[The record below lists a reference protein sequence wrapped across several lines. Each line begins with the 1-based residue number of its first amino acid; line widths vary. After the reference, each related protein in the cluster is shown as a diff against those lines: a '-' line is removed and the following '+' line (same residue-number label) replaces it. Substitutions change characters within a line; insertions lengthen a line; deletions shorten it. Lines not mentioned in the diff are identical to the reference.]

1 MSKLNSDLSVNTI
14 HGSIP
19 DQIGQLDQLITLKVL
34 TCRKD
39 LSYNQLTGTIPTSLG
54 NLRNLQVL
62 TKKIGET
69 HSERWRDSDVSDEP
83 NWFNLAVGDEL
94 KRERWLSVTMPLTR
108 ESADDADEIEGR
120 EKIREG
126 VFSKNKEINE
136 DIFVMG
142 GNGVMIPTLL
152 HWNANPG
159 PWGQLPITHVIEFE
173 EDPNR
178 NLGQNLLTGKIP
190 PSLGRLS
197 SLQTLRLPSNNLR
210 GDLPKDYE
218 NLKNLTIFSG
228 NFICQCSGI
237 GGNYLSGPIPTFI
250 AKWVNLYALYVSDLQ
265 TMGFSFPKSA
275 NLSSISSLIL
285 RNCSITGSIP
295 PYIADWSQL
304 GYLDLSF
311 NNLTGGIPNTF
322 KKLFL
327 YELYLTGN
335 MLNGTLP
342 DWIYSNVRKKGLE
355 SPFLL
360 LLSLRS
366 QKWIRDAGGFTGV
379 NPPMPKSAVFPSL
392 SIFWSPSSLVSPS
405 FIAVV
410 PRFRSLFMLPLSRVM
425 AAPHGTPITA
435 LWVNVGY
442 CVSLNGSEHSTTVAI
457 SDLAYNEFIFPE
469 PVTHKNLPNNNSRIN
484 LTFPAEIVRKYC
496 PDGQKKSQYNYNLHI
511 NTGGDEHNIEG
522 IRYEADNSTSNFY
535 VNKPA
540 YNWAYSCNGYFFADS
555 TADSREFIQ
564 KVTCGAAVTD
574 APLYDEARLCPNSL
588 KYYGFCLRDGNY
600 TRELRLKDFNI
611 KEMARHSNNVTI
623 QSFEAS
629 VREHL
634 LEIELFW
641 AGKGSL
647 YDPPYF
653 HGPLISAISV
663 TPNFEVNRPGG
674 LSKKVI
680 VGIVLGAVLALILF
694 MALVWRLGWIGDREL
709 RVTTVNLR
717 GKSYTLKQVKVATR
731 NFSPRNVIGTG
742 RFGTVYKAELPNQT
756 VAVKMLSSQS
766 KHVIDQIGT
775 EVYALTTLKHE
786 NIVEFLDGYSKKD
799 LNLLIYEYMEK
810 GSLERALFDANSSTR
825 LDWPTRVRICHGIAK
840 GLKYLHED
848 NPSRKIVHRNIK
860 PSNILLDGNLNAKVS
875 DLGLAKLYD
884 EENPYKFIQEKG
896 TVVYMAP
903 EYAMRK
909 AITEKVDV
917 FSFGI
922 VLLEIISGQTNAKYE
937 ANQETEFL
945 LDTAIV
951 LHSKGRLS
959 ELVDKQMPNE
969 HVVMK
974 QAKIILEL
982 AMRCVDQSPTLRPTM
997 SEVVSELE
1005 RISN

>member
-1 MSKLNSDLSVNTI
+1 MDERSAGHRVVLISKTVFLLILFLLCQLGSEFKFQSTAENDTKVGDLPAHEVAGLPDMLSSLQWRLQLPKLSSYCREKPDLSLNIIITYPVDKGTPHISEITMDSLALTGIISEHVAALTHLQKLDLSVNTI

-19 DQIGQLDQLITLKVL
+19 DQIGQLDQLITL
-34 TCRKD
+34 D

-54 NLRNLQVL
+54 NLRNLEVL
-62 TKKIGET
+62 
-69 HSERWRDSDVSDEP
+69 
-83 NWFNLAVGDEL
+83 
-94 KRERWLSVTMPLTR
+94 
-108 ESADDADEIEGR
+108 
-120 EKIREG
+120 
-126 VFSKNKEINE
+126 
-136 DIFVMG
+136 
-142 GNGVMIPTLL
+142 
-152 HWNANPG
+152 
-159 PWGQLPITHVIEFE
+159 
-173 EDPNR
+173 

-197 SLQTLRLPSNNLR
+197 SLKTLSLLENGLNGTLPPELGKLSNLQKLRLQSNNLR

-218 NLKNLTIFSG
+218 NLKNLTIF
-228 NFICQCSGI
+228 GI
-237 GGNYLSGPIPTFI
+237 AGNYLSGRIPTFI
-250 AKWVNLYALYVSDLQ
+250 AKWVNLYALNLMGNNFEGELPPEIFNMSSLQSFYVSDLQ

-342 DWIYSNVRKKGLE
+342 DWIYSNVTKKG
-355 SPFLL
+355 
-360 LLSLRS
+360 
-366 QKWIRDAGGFTGV
+366 
-379 NPPMPKSAVFPSL
+379 
-392 SIFWSPSSLVSPS
+392 
-405 FIAVV
+405 
-410 PRFRSLFMLPLSRVM
+410 
-425 AAPHGTPITA
+425 
-435 LWVNVGY
+435 
-442 CVSLNGSEHSTTVAI
+442 
-457 SDLAYNEFIFPE
+457 DLAYNEFIFPE
-469 PVTHKNLPNNNSRIN
+469 PEAHKNLPNNNSRIN
-484 LTFPAEIVRKYC
+484 LEPKNRTFPAEIVRKYC

-540 YNWAYSCNGYFFADS
+540 YNWAYSCNGYFFSDS

-600 TRELRLKDFNI
+600 TVSLYFSEIVFTNNDDYSSSGKRVFDIYIQRELRLKDFNI

-717 GKSYTLKQVKVATR
+717 GKSYTVKQVKVATR

-742 RFGTVYKAELPNQT
+742 RFGTVYKALTKLRILNQINTLYAELPDQT

-825 LDWPTRVRICHGIAK
+825 LDWPARVSICHGIAK

-909 AITEKVDV
+909 AIIEKVDV

-997 SEVVSELE
+997 SEVLSELE

>member
-1 MSKLNSDLSVNTI
+1 MDERSAGHRVVLISKTVFLLILFLLCQLGSEFKFQSAAENDTKVGDLPGHEVAGLTEMMSSLQWRAQLPKLSSYCRETPKLSSNITITCLVDKGTPHISGIIMESVGLTGKIPERVAAMTYLQILDLSDNTI

-19 DQIGQLDQLITLKVL
+19 YQIGYLFQLITL
-34 TCRKD
+34 D
-39 LSYNQLTGTIPTSLG
+39 
-54 NLRNLQVL
+54 
-62 TKKIGET
+62 
-69 HSERWRDSDVSDEP
+69 
-83 NWFNLAVGDEL
+83 
-94 KRERWLSVTMPLTR
+94 
-108 ESADDADEIEGR
+108 
-120 EKIREG
+120 
-126 VFSKNKEINE
+126 
-136 DIFVMG
+136 
-142 GNGVMIPTLL
+142 
-152 HWNANPG
+152 
-159 PWGQLPITHVIEFE
+159 
-173 EDPNR
+173 
-178 NLGQNLLTGKIP
+178 LGQNLLTGKIP

-197 SLQTLRLPSNNLR
+197 SLQTLSVPENGLRGTLPPELGKLSNLEELWLTSNNLR

-218 NLKNLTIFSG
+218 NLKNLTILE
-228 NFICQCSGI
+228 IA
-237 GGNYLSGPIPTFI
+237 GNYLSGPIPRFI
-250 AKWVNLYALYVSDLQ
+250 AKWDNLYFLYVSDLQ

-275 NLSSISSLIL
+275 NLSSISSLTL

-295 PYIADWSQL
+295 PYIANWNQL

-311 NNLTGGIPNTF
+311 NNLTGGIPNTL

-327 YELYLTGN
+327 SELYLTGN

-342 DWIYSNVRKKGLE
+342 DWIYSNVKKKG
-355 SPFLL
+355 
-360 LLSLRS
+360 
-366 QKWIRDAGGFTGV
+366 
-379 NPPMPKSAVFPSL
+379 
-392 SIFWSPSSLVSPS
+392 
-405 FIAVV
+405 
-410 PRFRSLFMLPLSRVM
+410 
-425 AAPHGTPITA
+425 
-435 LWVNVGY
+435 
-442 CVSLNGSEHSTTVAI
+442 
-457 SDLAYNEFIFPE
+457 DLAYNEFIFPE
-469 PVTHKNLPNNNSRIN
+469 PETHK
-484 LTFPAEIVRKYC
+484 TFPEEIVRKYC
-496 PDGQKKSQYNYNLHI
+496 PDGQKKSQYNDNLHI
-511 NTGGDEHNIEG
+511 NAGGDKHHREG
-522 IRYEADNSTSNFY
+522 FWYEADKSTSNFY
-535 VNKPA
+535 VNEPE
-540 YNWAYSCNGYFFADS
+540 YNWGYSCNGHFYADS
-555 TADSREFIQ
+555 MVDSRAFIQ
-564 KVTCGAAVTD
+564 KVTCGAAVID
-574 APLYDEARLCPNSL
+574 ASLYDEARLCPNSL
-588 KYYGFCLRDGNY
+588 KYYGFCLRNGNY
-600 TRELRLKDFNI
+600 TVSLLFSEIVFAKNDDYSSSAKRVFDIYIQSELMRKDFNI
-611 KEMARHSNNVTI
+611 KEVARHSNNVTI
-623 QSFEAS
+623 QNFTAS
-629 VREHL
+629 VHDHL

-647 YDPPYF
+647 LNPPYF

-663 TPNFEVNRPGG
+663 TPNFGVSRSR
-674 LSKKVI
+674 LSKIGI
-680 VGIVLGAVLALILF
+680 VAIVLGAVLALILF
-694 MALVWRLGWIGDREL
+694 LALMWRLGWIGDREL

-731 NFSPRNVIGTG
+731 NFSPRNVIGSG
-742 RFGTVYKAELPNQT
+742 RFGTVYKAELPDQT

-766 KHVIDQIGT
+766 KQVIDQIGT

-825 LDWPTRVRICHGIAK
+825 LDWPARVRICHGIAK

-974 QAKIILEL
+974 QAKIILDL

-997 SEVVSELE
+997 SEVLSELE

>member
-62 TKKIGET
+62 
-69 HSERWRDSDVSDEP
+69 
-83 NWFNLAVGDEL
+83 
-94 KRERWLSVTMPLTR
+94 
-108 ESADDADEIEGR
+108 
-120 EKIREG
+120 G

-197 SLQTLRLPSNNLR
+197 SLQTLSLLENGLNGTLPPELGKLSNLQKLRLPSNNLR

-218 NLKNLTIFSG
+218 NLKNLTIF
-228 NFICQCSGI
+228 GI

-275 NLSSISSLIL
+275 NLSSISSL
-285 RNCSITGSIP
+285 ITGSIP

-469 PVTHKNLPNNNSRIN
+469 PVTHK
-484 LTFPAEIVRKYC
+484 TFPAEIVRKYC

>member
-1 MSKLNSDLSVNTI
+1 MDERYAGHRVVLISKTVFLLILFLLCQLGSEFKFQSAAENNTKVGDLPGPEVHGFTDMMSSLQWKARPPKLSSYCREMLKLSSNITI
-14 HGSIP
+14 TCRVDKGTPHISGIIMESVALTGKIP
-19 DQIGQLDQLITLKVL
+19 EHVAALTYLQTLLSLCKSSLAAIGQA
-34 TCRKD
+34 
-39 LSYNQLTGTIPTSLG
+39 LG
-54 NLRNLQVL
+54 
-62 TKKIGET
+62 
-69 HSERWRDSDVSDEP
+69 
-83 NWFNLAVGDEL
+83 
-94 KRERWLSVTMPLTR
+94 
-108 ESADDADEIEGR
+108 
-120 EKIREG
+120 
-126 VFSKNKEINE
+126 
-136 DIFVMG
+136 
-142 GNGVMIPTLL
+142 
-152 HWNANPG
+152 
-159 PWGQLPITHVIEFE
+159 GQLPIRDGIEFE

-178 NLGQNLLTGKIP
+178 DLSQNLLTGKIP

-197 SLQTLRLPSNNLR
+197 SLQTLELWSNQLSGEIPRELGDLSQLGVLSVPENGLRGTLPPELGKLSNLEELWLTSNNLR

-218 NLKNLTIFSG
+218 NLKNLTIF
-228 NFICQCSGI
+228 
-237 GGNYLSGPIPTFI
+237 
-250 AKWVNLYALYVSDLQ
+250 
-265 TMGFSFPKSA
+265 
-275 NLSSISSLIL
+275 
-285 RNCSITGSIP
+285 
-295 PYIADWSQL
+295 
-304 GYLDLSF
+304 DLSF
-311 NNLTGGIPNTF
+311 NDLTGGIPNTF

-342 DWIYSNVRKKGLE
+342 DWIYSNVRDKG
-355 SPFLL
+355 F
-360 LLSLRS
+360 
-366 QKWIRDAGGFTGV
+366 
-379 NPPMPKSAVFPSL
+379 L
-392 SIFWSPSSLVSPS
+392 SIS
-405 FIAVV
+405 FSDFDFNFQWTCDICTHTINNNAAV
-410 PRFRSLFMLPLSRVM
+410 
-425 AAPHGTPITA
+425 T
-435 LWVNVGY
+435 
-442 CVSLNGSEHSTTVAI
+442 SEPKNRT
-457 SDLAYNEFIFPE
+457 FPE
-469 PVTHKNLPNNNSRIN
+469 
-484 LTFPAEIVRKYC
+484 EILREYC
-496 PDGQKKSQYNYNLHI
+496 PAGQKKSQYNYNLHI
-511 NTGGDEHNIEG
+511 NTGGEEHNIEG

-540 YNWAYSCNGYFFADS
+540 YNWAYSCNGYFLADS
-555 TADSREFIQ
+555 TADSRAFVQ

-588 KYYGFCLRDGNY
+588 KYYGFCLRNGNY
-600 TRELRLKDFNI
+600 TVSLYFSEIVFERNDDYSSSGKRVFDIYIQSELMRKDFNI
-611 KEMARHSNNVTI
+611 KEVARHSNNVTI
-623 QSFEAS
+623 QNFTAS
-629 VREHL
+629 VHDHL

-641 AGKGSL
+641 AGKGSIL
-647 YDPPYF
+647 NPPYF
-653 HGPLISAISV
+653 HGPLISAISL
-663 TPNFEVNRPGG
+663 TPNFEVNRPGPGG

-694 MALVWRLGWIGDREL
+694 MALMWRLGWIGDREL

-742 RFGTVYKAELPNQT
+742 RFGTVYKALTKLRILNQINTLYAELPDQT

-840 GLKYLHED
+840 DLKYLHED

-945 LDTAIV
+945 LDTNPSLQKFQDSQI
-951 LHSKGRLS
+951 
-959 ELVDKQMPNE
+959 EN
-969 HVVMK
+969 
-974 QAKIILEL
+974 
-982 AMRCVDQSPTLRPTM
+982 
-997 SEVVSELE
+997 
-1005 RISN
+1005 ISSICIK

>member
-1 MSKLNSDLSVNTI
+1 MDERYAGHRVVLISKTVFLLILFLLCQLGSEFKFQSAAENNTKVGDLPGPEVHGFTDMMSSLQWKARPPKLSSYCREMLKLSSNITITCRVDKGTPHISGIIMESVALTGKIPEHVAALTYLQTLDLSDNTI

-19 DQIGQLDQLITLKVL
+19 YQIGYLFQLITL
-34 TCRKD
+34 D
-39 LSYNQLTGTIPTSLG
+39 LSKNQLTGTIPTSLG
-54 NLRNLQVL
+54 NLRNLEML
-62 TKKIGET
+62 
-69 HSERWRDSDVSDEP
+69 D
-83 NWFNLAVGDEL
+83 
-94 KRERWLSVTMPLTR
+94 LS
-108 ESADDADEIEGR
+108 
-120 EKIREG
+120 
-126 VFSKNKEINE
+126 
-136 DIFVMG
+136 
-142 GNGVMIPTLL
+142 
-152 HWNANPG
+152 
-159 PWGQLPITHVIEFE
+159 
-173 EDPNR
+173 
-178 NLGQNLLTGKIP
+178 QNLLTGKIP

-197 SLQTLRLPSNNLR
+197 SLQTLSVPENGLRGTLPPELGKLSNLEELWLTSNNLR

-218 NLKNLTIFSG
+218 NLKNLTI
-228 NFICQCSGI
+228 
-237 GGNYLSGPIPTFI
+237 LT
-250 AKWVNLYALYVSDLQ
+250 
-265 TMGFSFPKSA
+265 
-275 NLSSISSLIL
+275 L

-295 PYIADWSQL
+295 PYIANWNQL

-311 NNLTGGIPNTF
+311 NNLTGGIPNTL

-327 YELYLTGN
+327 SELYLTGN

-342 DWIYSNVRKKGLE
+342 DWIYSNVKKKG
-355 SPFLL
+355 
-360 LLSLRS
+360 
-366 QKWIRDAGGFTGV
+366 
-379 NPPMPKSAVFPSL
+379 
-392 SIFWSPSSLVSPS
+392 
-405 FIAVV
+405 
-410 PRFRSLFMLPLSRVM
+410 
-425 AAPHGTPITA
+425 
-435 LWVNVGY
+435 
-442 CVSLNGSEHSTTVAI
+442 
-457 SDLAYNEFIFPE
+457 DLAYNEFIFPE
-469 PVTHKNLPNNNSRIN
+469 PETHKNLPNNSSRIN
-484 LTFPAEIVRKYC
+484 LTFPEEIVRKYC

-511 NTGGDEHNIEG
+511 NAGGDEHNIEG
-522 IRYEADNSTSNFY
+522 IRYEADKSTSNFY
-535 VNKPA
+535 FNKPA
-540 YNWAYSCNGYFFADS
+540 YNWAYSCNGYFYSDS
-555 TADSREFIQ
+555 MADSREFIQ
-564 KVTCGAAVTD
+564 KVTCGAAVID

-588 KYYGFCLRDGNY
+588 KYYGFCLQNGNY
-600 TRELRLKDFNI
+600 NVSLYFSEIVFAKNDDYSSSAKRVFDIYIQGELRRKDFNI
-611 KEMARHSNNVTI
+611 KEMASHSNNVTI
-623 QSFEAS
+623 QNFTAS
-629 VREHL
+629 VQKHL

-641 AGKGSL
+641 AGKGSIL
-647 YDPPYF
+647 NPPYF

-663 TPNFEVNRPGG
+663 APNFQVNRPGG
-674 LSKKVI
+674 LSKIGI

-694 MALVWRLGWIGDREL
+694 LALMWRLGWIGDRKL

-742 RFGTVYKAELPNQT
+742 RFGTVYKAELPDQT
-756 VAVKMLSSQS
+756 VAVKLLSSQS
-766 KHVIDQIGT
+766 KQVIDQIGT

-786 NIVEFLDGYSKKD
+786 NIVQFLDGYSKKD

>member
-1 MSKLNSDLSVNTI
+1 MDERYAGHRVVLISKTVFLVILFLLCQLGSEFKFQSAAENDTKVGDLPGHEVAGLTEMMSSLQWRAQLPKLSSYCRETPKLSSNITITCLVDKGTPHISGIIMESVGLTGKIPERVAALTYLQILDLSDNTI

-19 DQIGQLDQLITLKVL
+19 YQIGYLVQLITL
-34 TCRKD
+34 D
-39 LSYNQLTGTIPTSLG
+39 LS
-54 NLRNLQVL
+54 
-62 TKKIGET
+62 
-69 HSERWRDSDVSDEP
+69 
-83 NWFNLAVGDEL
+83 
-94 KRERWLSVTMPLTR
+94 
-108 ESADDADEIEGR
+108 
-120 EKIREG
+120 
-126 VFSKNKEINE
+126 
-136 DIFVMG
+136 
-142 GNGVMIPTLL
+142 
-152 HWNANPG
+152 
-159 PWGQLPITHVIEFE
+159 
-173 EDPNR
+173 
-178 NLGQNLLTGKIP
+178 QNLLTGKIP

-197 SLQTLRLPSNNLR
+197 SLQTLELWSNQLSGEIPRELGDLSQLGVLSVPENGLRGTLPPELGKLSNLEELWLTSNNLR

-218 NLKNLTIFSG
+218 NLKNLTILE
-228 NFICQCSGI
+228 IA
-237 GGNYLSGPIPTFI
+237 GNYLSGPIPRFI
-250 AKWVNLYALYVSDLQ
+250 AKWDNLYSLHVSDLQ

-275 NLSSISSLIL
+275 NLSSISSLTL

-295 PYIADWSQL
+295 PYIANWNQL

-311 NNLTGGIPNTF
+311 NNLAGGIPNTL

-327 YELYLTGN
+327 SELYLTGN

-342 DWIYSNVRKKGLE
+342 DWIYSNVRDKG
-355 SPFLL
+355 
-360 LLSLRS
+360 
-366 QKWIRDAGGFTGV
+366 
-379 NPPMPKSAVFPSL
+379 
-392 SIFWSPSSLVSPS
+392 
-405 FIAVV
+405 
-410 PRFRSLFMLPLSRVM
+410 
-425 AAPHGTPITA
+425 
-435 LWVNVGY
+435 
-442 CVSLNGSEHSTTVAI
+442 
-457 SDLAYNEFIFPE
+457 DLAYNEFIFPE
-469 PVTHKNLPNNNSRIN
+469 PETHK
-484 LTFPAEIVRKYC
+484 TFPEEIVRKYC
-496 PDGQKKSQYNYNLHI
+496 PDGQKKSQYNDNLHI
-511 NTGGDEHNIEG
+511 NAGGDKHHREG
-522 IRYEADNSTSNFY
+522 FWYEADKSTSNFY
-535 VNKPA
+535 VNEPA
-540 YNWAYSCNGYFFADS
+540 HNWAYSCNGHFYGGS
-555 TADSREFIQ
+555 MADSRAFIQ
-564 KVTCGAAVTD
+564 KVTCGASVID
-574 APLYDEARLCPNSL
+574 ASLYDEARLCPNSL
-588 KYYGFCLRDGNY
+588 KYYGFCLRNGNY
-600 TRELRLKDFNI
+600 TVSLLFSEIVFAKNDDYSSSAKRVFDIYIQSELMRKDFNI
-611 KEMARHSNNVTI
+611 KEVARHSNNVTI
-623 QSFEAS
+623 QNFTAS
-629 VREHL
+629 VHDHL

-647 YDPPYF
+647 LNPPSF
-653 HGPLISAISV
+653 QGPLISAISV
-663 TPNFEVNRPGG
+663 TPNFGVSRSR
-674 LSKKVI
+674 LSKIGI
-680 VGIVLGAVLALILF
+680 VAIVLGAVLALILF
-694 MALVWRLGWIGDREL
+694 LALMWRLGWIGDREL

-742 RFGTVYKAELPNQT
+742 RFGTVYKALTKFRILNQINTPYAELPDQT

-766 KHVIDQIGT
+766 KQVIDQIGT

-825 LDWPTRVRICHGIAK
+825 LDWPARVRICHGIAK

-969 HVVMK
+969 HAVMK

-997 SEVVSELE
+997 SEAVSALE

>member
-1 MSKLNSDLSVNTI
+1 MDERYAGHRVVLISKTVFLLILFLLCQLGSEFKFQSAAENNTKVGDLPGPEVHGFTDMMSSLQWKARPPKLSSYCREMLKLSSNITITCRVDKGTPHISGIIMESVALTGKIPEHVAALTYLQTLDLSDNTI

-19 DQIGQLDQLITLKVL
+19 YQIGYLFQLITL
-34 TCRKD
+34 D
-39 LSYNQLTGTIPTSLG
+39 LSKNQLTGTIPTSLG
-54 NLRNLQVL
+54 NLRNLEML
-62 TKKIGET
+62 
-69 HSERWRDSDVSDEP
+69 D
-83 NWFNLAVGDEL
+83 
-94 KRERWLSVTMPLTR
+94 LS
-108 ESADDADEIEGR
+108 
-120 EKIREG
+120 
-126 VFSKNKEINE
+126 
-136 DIFVMG
+136 
-142 GNGVMIPTLL
+142 
-152 HWNANPG
+152 
-159 PWGQLPITHVIEFE
+159 
-173 EDPNR
+173 
-178 NLGQNLLTGKIP
+178 QNLLTGKIP

-197 SLQTLRLPSNNLR
+197 SLQTLSVPENGLRGTLPPELGKLSNLEELWLTSNNLR

-218 NLKNLTIFSG
+218 NLKNLTIL
-228 NFICQCSGI
+228 FI
-237 GGNYLSGPIPTFI
+237 
-250 AKWVNLYALYVSDLQ
+250 SDLQ

-275 NLSSISSLIL
+275 NLSSISSL
-285 RNCSITGSIP
+285 
-295 PYIADWSQL
+295 
-304 GYLDLSF
+304 DLSF
-311 NNLTGGIPNTF
+311 NDLTGGIPNTF

-342 DWIYSNVRKKGLE
+342 DWIYSNVRDKG
-355 SPFLL
+355 
-360 LLSLRS
+360 
-366 QKWIRDAGGFTGV
+366 
-379 NPPMPKSAVFPSL
+379 
-392 SIFWSPSSLVSPS
+392 
-405 FIAVV
+405 
-410 PRFRSLFMLPLSRVM
+410 
-425 AAPHGTPITA
+425 
-435 LWVNVGY
+435 
-442 CVSLNGSEHSTTVAI
+442 
-457 SDLAYNEFIFPE
+457 
-469 PVTHKNLPNNNSRIN
+469 NLPNNNSRIN
-484 LTFPAEIVRKYC
+484 LFLSISFSDFDFNFQWTCDICTHTINNNAAVTSEPKNRTFPEEILREYC
-496 PDGQKKSQYNYNLHI
+496 PAGQKKSQYNYNLHI
-511 NTGGDEHNIEG
+511 NTGGEEHNIEG

-540 YNWAYSCNGYFFADS
+540 YNWAYSCNGYFLADS
-555 TADSREFIQ
+555 TADSRAFVQ

-588 KYYGFCLRDGNY
+588 KYYGFCLRNGNY
-600 TRELRLKDFNI
+600 TVSLYFSEIVFERNDDYSSSGKRVFDIYIQSELMRKDFNI
-611 KEMARHSNNVTI
+611 KEVARHSNNVTI
-623 QSFEAS
+623 QNFTAS
-629 VREHL
+629 VHDHL

-641 AGKGSL
+641 AGKGSIL
-647 YDPPYF
+647 NPPYF
-653 HGPLISAISV
+653 HGPLISAISL
-663 TPNFEVNRPGG
+663 TPNFEVNRPGPGG

-694 MALVWRLGWIGDREL
+694 MALMWRLGWIGDREL

-742 RFGTVYKAELPNQT
+742 RFGTVYKALTKLRILNQINTLYAELPDQT

-840 GLKYLHED
+840 DLKYLHED

-945 LDTAIV
+945 LDTAI
-951 LHSKGRLS
+951 G
-959 ELVDKQMPNE
+959 
-969 HVVMK
+969 
-974 QAKIILEL
+974 
-982 AMRCVDQSPTLRPTM
+982 M
-997 SEVVSELE
+997 SW
-1005 RISN
+1005 

>member
-1 MSKLNSDLSVNTI
+1 MSSLQWRAQLPKLSSYCRETPKLSSNITITCLVDKGTPHISGIIMESVGLTGKIPERVAAMTYLQILDLSDNTI

-19 DQIGQLDQLITLKVL
+19 YQIGYLFQLITL
-34 TCRKD
+34 D
-39 LSYNQLTGTIPTSLG
+39 
-54 NLRNLQVL
+54 
-62 TKKIGET
+62 
-69 HSERWRDSDVSDEP
+69 
-83 NWFNLAVGDEL
+83 
-94 KRERWLSVTMPLTR
+94 
-108 ESADDADEIEGR
+108 
-120 EKIREG
+120 
-126 VFSKNKEINE
+126 
-136 DIFVMG
+136 
-142 GNGVMIPTLL
+142 
-152 HWNANPG
+152 
-159 PWGQLPITHVIEFE
+159 
-173 EDPNR
+173 
-178 NLGQNLLTGKIP
+178 LGQNLLTGKIP

-197 SLQTLRLPSNNLR
+197 SLQTLELWSNQLSGEIPRELGELSQLGVLSVPENGLRGTLPPELGKLSNLEELWLTSNNLR

-218 NLKNLTIFSG
+218 NLKNLTILE
-228 NFICQCSGI
+228 IA
-237 GGNYLSGPIPTFI
+237 GNYLSGPIPRFI
-250 AKWVNLYALYVSDLQ
+250 AKWDNLYFLYVSDLQ

-275 NLSSISSLIL
+275 NLSSISSLTL

-295 PYIADWSQL
+295 PYIANWNQL

-311 NNLTGGIPNTF
+311 NNLTGGIPNTL

-327 YELYLTGN
+327 SELYLTGN

-342 DWIYSNVRKKGLE
+342 DWIYSNVKKKG
-355 SPFLL
+355 
-360 LLSLRS
+360 
-366 QKWIRDAGGFTGV
+366 
-379 NPPMPKSAVFPSL
+379 
-392 SIFWSPSSLVSPS
+392 
-405 FIAVV
+405 
-410 PRFRSLFMLPLSRVM
+410 
-425 AAPHGTPITA
+425 
-435 LWVNVGY
+435 
-442 CVSLNGSEHSTTVAI
+442 
-457 SDLAYNEFIFPE
+457 DLAYNEFIFPE
-469 PVTHKNLPNNNSRIN
+469 PETHK
-484 LTFPAEIVRKYC
+484 TFPEEIVRKYC
-496 PDGQKKSQYNYNLHI
+496 PDGQKKSQYNDNLHI
-511 NTGGDEHNIEG
+511 NAGGDKHHREG
-522 IRYEADNSTSNFY
+522 FWYEADKSTSNFY
-535 VNKPA
+535 VNEPE
-540 YNWAYSCNGYFFADS
+540 YNWGYSCNGHFYADS
-555 TADSREFIQ
+555 MVDSRAFIQ
-564 KVTCGAAVTD
+564 KVTCGAAVID
-574 APLYDEARLCPNSL
+574 ASLYDEARLCPNSL
-588 KYYGFCLRDGNY
+588 KYYGFCLRNGNY
-600 TRELRLKDFNI
+600 TVSLLFSEIVFAKNDDYSSSAKRVFDIYIQSELMRKDFNI
-611 KEMARHSNNVTI
+611 KEVARHSNNVTI
-623 QSFEAS
+623 QNFTAS
-629 VREHL
+629 VHDHL

-647 YDPPYF
+647 LNPPYF

-663 TPNFEVNRPGG
+663 TPNFGVSRSR
-674 LSKKVI
+674 LSKIGI
-680 VGIVLGAVLALILF
+680 VAIVLGAVLALILF
-694 MALVWRLGWIGDREL
+694 LALMWRLGWIGDREL
-709 RVTTVNLR
+709 REIWYINLLAWC
-717 GKSYTLKQVKVATR
+717 KHALQ
-731 NFSPRNVIGTG
+731 
-742 RFGTVYKAELPNQT
+742 AELPDQT

-766 KHVIDQIGT
+766 KQVIDQIGT

-825 LDWPTRVRICHGIAK
+825 LDWPARVRICHGIAK

-974 QAKIILEL
+974 QAKIILDL

-997 SEVVSELE
+997 SEVLSELE

>member
-1 MSKLNSDLSVNTI
+1 MDERSAGHRVVLISKTVFLLILFLLCQLGSEFKFQSAAENDTKVGDLPGHEVAGLTEMMSSLQWRAQLPKLSSYCRETPKLSSNITITCLVDKGTPHISGIIMESVGLTGKIPERVAAMTYLQILDLSDNTI

-19 DQIGQLDQLITLKVL
+19 YQIGYLFQLITL
-34 TCRKD
+34 D
-39 LSYNQLTGTIPTSLG
+39 LSKNQLTGTIPTSLG
-54 NLRNLQVL
+54 NLRNLEML
-62 TKKIGET
+62 
-69 HSERWRDSDVSDEP
+69 D
-83 NWFNLAVGDEL
+83 
-94 KRERWLSVTMPLTR
+94 
-108 ESADDADEIEGR
+108 
-120 EKIREG
+120 
-126 VFSKNKEINE
+126 
-136 DIFVMG
+136 
-142 GNGVMIPTLL
+142 
-152 HWNANPG
+152 
-159 PWGQLPITHVIEFE
+159 
-173 EDPNR
+173 
-178 NLGQNLLTGKIP
+178 LGQNLLTGKIP

-197 SLQTLRLPSNNLR
+197 SLQTLSVPENGLRGTLPPELGKLSNLEELWLTSNNLR

-218 NLKNLTIFSG
+218 NLKNLTILE
-228 NFICQCSGI
+228 IA
-237 GGNYLSGPIPTFI
+237 GNYLSGPIPRFI
-250 AKWVNLYALYVSDLQ
+250 AKWDNLYFLNLMGNNFEGELPPEIFNMSSLRILYVSDLQ

-275 NLSSISSLIL
+275 NLSSISSLTL

-295 PYIADWSQL
+295 PYIANWNQL

-311 NNLTGGIPNTF
+311 NNLTGGIPNTL

-327 YELYLTGN
+327 SELYLTGN

-342 DWIYSNVRKKGLE
+342 DWIYSNVKKKG
-355 SPFLL
+355 
-360 LLSLRS
+360 
-366 QKWIRDAGGFTGV
+366 
-379 NPPMPKSAVFPSL
+379 
-392 SIFWSPSSLVSPS
+392 
-405 FIAVV
+405 
-410 PRFRSLFMLPLSRVM
+410 
-425 AAPHGTPITA
+425 
-435 LWVNVGY
+435 
-442 CVSLNGSEHSTTVAI
+442 
-457 SDLAYNEFIFPE
+457 DLAYNEFIFPE
-469 PVTHKNLPNNNSRIN
+469 PETHK
-484 LTFPAEIVRKYC
+484 TFPEEIVRKYC
-496 PDGQKKSQYNYNLHI
+496 PDGQKKSQYNDNLHI
-511 NTGGDEHNIEG
+511 NAGGDKHHREG
-522 IRYEADNSTSNFY
+522 FWYEADKSTSNFY
-535 VNKPA
+535 VNEPE
-540 YNWAYSCNGYFFADS
+540 YNWGYSCNGHFYADS
-555 TADSREFIQ
+555 MVDSRAFIQ
-564 KVTCGAAVTD
+564 KVTCGAAVID
-574 APLYDEARLCPNSL
+574 ASLYDEARLCPNSL
-588 KYYGFCLRDGNY
+588 KYYGFCLRNGNY
-600 TRELRLKDFNI
+600 TVSLLFSEIVFAKNDDYSSSAKRVFDIYIQSELMRKDFNI
-611 KEMARHSNNVTI
+611 KEVARHSNNVTI
-623 QSFEAS
+623 QNFTAS
-629 VREHL
+629 VHDHL

-647 YDPPYF
+647 LNPPYF

-663 TPNFEVNRPGG
+663 TPNFGVSRSR
-674 LSKKVI
+674 LSKIGI
-680 VGIVLGAVLALILF
+680 VAIVLGAVLALILF
-694 MALVWRLGWIGDREL
+694 LALMWRLGWIGDREL

-731 NFSPRNVIGTG
+731 NFSPRN
-742 RFGTVYKAELPNQT
+742 AELPDQT

-766 KHVIDQIGT
+766 KQVIDQIGT

-825 LDWPTRVRICHGIAK
+825 LDWPARVRICHGIAK

-974 QAKIILEL
+974 QAKIILDL

-997 SEVVSELE
+997 SEVLSELE

>member
-1 MSKLNSDLSVNTI
+1 MDERYAGHRVVLISKTVFLLILFLLCQLGSEFKFQSAAENNTKVGDLPGPEVHGFTDMMSSLQWKARPPKLSSYCREMLKLSSNITITCRVDKGTPHISGIIMESVALTGKIPEHVAALTYLQTLDLSDNTI

-19 DQIGQLDQLITLKVL
+19 YQIGYLFQLITL
-34 TCRKD
+34 D
-39 LSYNQLTGTIPTSLG
+39 LSKNQLTGTIPTSLG
-54 NLRNLQVL
+54 NLRNLEML
-62 TKKIGET
+62 
-69 HSERWRDSDVSDEP
+69 D
-83 NWFNLAVGDEL
+83 
-94 KRERWLSVTMPLTR
+94 LS
-108 ESADDADEIEGR
+108 
-120 EKIREG
+120 
-126 VFSKNKEINE
+126 
-136 DIFVMG
+136 
-142 GNGVMIPTLL
+142 
-152 HWNANPG
+152 
-159 PWGQLPITHVIEFE
+159 
-173 EDPNR
+173 
-178 NLGQNLLTGKIP
+178 QNLLTGKIP

-197 SLQTLRLPSNNLR
+197 SLQTLSVPENGLRGTLPPELGKLSNLEELWLTSNNLR

-218 NLKNLTIFSG
+218 NLKNLTILNLMG
-228 NFICQCSGI
+228 NNFEGELPPEIFNMSSLRFLFI
-237 GGNYLSGPIPTFI
+237 
-250 AKWVNLYALYVSDLQ
+250 SDLQ

-275 NLSSISSLIL
+275 NLSSISSLTL

-295 PYIADWSQL
+295 PYIANWNQL

-311 NNLTGGIPNTF
+311 NNLTGGIPNTL

-327 YELYLTGN
+327 SELYLTGN

-342 DWIYSNVRKKGLE
+342 DWIYSNVKKKG
-355 SPFLL
+355 
-360 LLSLRS
+360 
-366 QKWIRDAGGFTGV
+366 
-379 NPPMPKSAVFPSL
+379 
-392 SIFWSPSSLVSPS
+392 
-405 FIAVV
+405 
-410 PRFRSLFMLPLSRVM
+410 
-425 AAPHGTPITA
+425 
-435 LWVNVGY
+435 
-442 CVSLNGSEHSTTVAI
+442 
-457 SDLAYNEFIFPE
+457 DLAYNEFIFPE
-469 PVTHKNLPNNNSRIN
+469 PETHK
-484 LTFPAEIVRKYC
+484 TFPEEIVRKYC

-511 NTGGDEHNIEG
+511 NAGGDEHNIEG
-522 IRYEADNSTSNFY
+522 IRYEADKSTSNFY
-535 VNKPA
+535 FNKPA
-540 YNWAYSCNGYFFADS
+540 YNWAYSCNGYFYSDS
-555 TADSREFIQ
+555 MADSREFIQ
-564 KVTCGAAVTD
+564 KVTCGAAVID

-588 KYYGFCLRDGNY
+588 KYYGFCLQNGNY
-600 TRELRLKDFNI
+600 NVSLYFSEIVFAKNDDYSSSAKRVFDIYIQGELRRKDFNI
-611 KEMARHSNNVTI
+611 KEMASHSNNVTI
-623 QSFEAS
+623 QNFTAS
-629 VREHL
+629 VQKHL

-641 AGKGSL
+641 AGKGSIL
-647 YDPPYF
+647 NPPYF

-663 TPNFEVNRPGG
+663 APNFQVNRPGG
-674 LSKKVI
+674 LSKIGI

-694 MALVWRLGWIGDREL
+694 LALMWRLGWIGDRKL

-742 RFGTVYKAELPNQT
+742 RFGTVYKTLTKFRILSQINTPYAELPDQT
-756 VAVKMLSSQS
+756 VAVKLLSSQS
-766 KHVIDQIGT
+766 KQVIDQIGT

-786 NIVEFLDGYSKKD
+786 NIVQFLDGYSKKD

>member
-1 MSKLNSDLSVNTI
+1 MDERYAGHRVVLISKTVFLVILFLLCQLGSEFKFQSAAENDTKVGDLPGHEVAGLTEMMSSLQWRAQLPKLSSYCRETPKLSSNITITCLVDKGTPHISGIIMESVGLTGKIPERVAALTYLQILDLSDNTI

-19 DQIGQLDQLITLKVL
+19 YQIGYLVQLITL
-34 TCRKD
+34 D
-39 LSYNQLTGTIPTSLG
+39 LS
-54 NLRNLQVL
+54 
-62 TKKIGET
+62 
-69 HSERWRDSDVSDEP
+69 
-83 NWFNLAVGDEL
+83 
-94 KRERWLSVTMPLTR
+94 
-108 ESADDADEIEGR
+108 
-120 EKIREG
+120 
-126 VFSKNKEINE
+126 
-136 DIFVMG
+136 
-142 GNGVMIPTLL
+142 
-152 HWNANPG
+152 
-159 PWGQLPITHVIEFE
+159 
-173 EDPNR
+173 
-178 NLGQNLLTGKIP
+178 QNLLTGKIP

-197 SLQTLRLPSNNLR
+197 SLQTLELWSNQLSGEIPRELGDLSQLGVLSVPENGLRGTLPPELGKLSNLEELWLTSNNLR

-218 NLKNLTIFSG
+218 NLKNLTILE
-228 NFICQCSGI
+228 IA
-237 GGNYLSGPIPTFI
+237 GNYLSGPIPRFI
-250 AKWVNLYALYVSDLQ
+250 AKWDNLYSLNLMGNNFEGELPPEIFNMSSLRFLHVSDLQ

-275 NLSSISSLIL
+275 NLSSISSLTL

-295 PYIADWSQL
+295 PYIANWNQL

-311 NNLTGGIPNTF
+311 NNLAGGIPNTL

-327 YELYLTGN
+327 SELYLTGN

-342 DWIYSNVRKKGLE
+342 DWIYSNVRDKG
-355 SPFLL
+355 
-360 LLSLRS
+360 
-366 QKWIRDAGGFTGV
+366 
-379 NPPMPKSAVFPSL
+379 
-392 SIFWSPSSLVSPS
+392 
-405 FIAVV
+405 
-410 PRFRSLFMLPLSRVM
+410 
-425 AAPHGTPITA
+425 
-435 LWVNVGY
+435 
-442 CVSLNGSEHSTTVAI
+442 
-457 SDLAYNEFIFPE
+457 DLAYNEFIFPE
-469 PVTHKNLPNNNSRIN
+469 PETHK
-484 LTFPAEIVRKYC
+484 TFPEEIVRKYC
-496 PDGQKKSQYNYNLHI
+496 PDGQKKSQYNDNLHI
-511 NTGGDEHNIEG
+511 NAGGDKHHREG
-522 IRYEADNSTSNFY
+522 FWYEADKSTSNFY
-535 VNKPA
+535 VNEPA
-540 YNWAYSCNGYFFADS
+540 HNWAYSCNGHFYGGS
-555 TADSREFIQ
+555 MADSRAFIQ
-564 KVTCGAAVTD
+564 KVTCGASVID
-574 APLYDEARLCPNSL
+574 ASLYDEARLCPNSL
-588 KYYGFCLRDGNY
+588 KYYGFCLRNGNY
-600 TRELRLKDFNI
+600 TVSLLFSEIVFAKNDDYSSSAKRVFDIYIQSELMRKDFNI
-611 KEMARHSNNVTI
+611 KEVARHSNNVTI
-623 QSFEAS
+623 QNFTAS
-629 VREHL
+629 VHDHL

-647 YDPPYF
+647 LNPPSF
-653 HGPLISAISV
+653 QGPLISAISV
-663 TPNFEVNRPGG
+663 TPNFGVSRSR
-674 LSKKVI
+674 LSKIGI
-680 VGIVLGAVLALILF
+680 VAIVLGAVLALILF
-694 MALVWRLGWIGDREL
+694 LALMWRLGWIGDREL
-709 RVTTVNLR
+709 REIWYINLLAWC
-717 GKSYTLKQVKVATR
+717 KHALQ
-731 NFSPRNVIGTG
+731 
-742 RFGTVYKAELPNQT
+742 AELPDQT

-766 KHVIDQIGT
+766 KQVIDQIGT

-825 LDWPTRVRICHGIAK
+825 LDWPARVRICHGIAK

-969 HVVMK
+969 HAVMK

-997 SEVVSELE
+997 SEAVSALE

>member
-62 TKKIGET
+62 
-69 HSERWRDSDVSDEP
+69 
-83 NWFNLAVGDEL
+83 
-94 KRERWLSVTMPLTR
+94 
-108 ESADDADEIEGR
+108 
-120 EKIREG
+120 G

-342 DWIYSNVRKKGLE
+342 DWIYSNVRKKG
-355 SPFLL
+355 
-360 LLSLRS
+360 
-366 QKWIRDAGGFTGV
+366 DAGGFTGV

-469 PVTHKNLPNNNSRIN
+469 PVTHK
-484 LTFPAEIVRKYC
+484 TFPAEIVRKYC

-600 TRELRLKDFNI
+600 TVSLYFSEIVFTNNDDYSSSGKRVFDIYIQRELRLKDFNI

-742 RFGTVYKAELPNQT
+742 RFGTVYKALTKLRILNQINTLYAELPNQT

>member
-1 MSKLNSDLSVNTI
+1 
-14 HGSIP
+14 
-19 DQIGQLDQLITLKVL
+19 
-34 TCRKD
+34 
-39 LSYNQLTGTIPTSLG
+39 
-54 NLRNLQVL
+54 
-62 TKKIGET
+62 
-69 HSERWRDSDVSDEP
+69 
-83 NWFNLAVGDEL
+83 
-94 KRERWLSVTMPLTR
+94 
-108 ESADDADEIEGR
+108 
-120 EKIREG
+120 
-126 VFSKNKEINE
+126 
-136 DIFVMG
+136 MG

-178 NLGQNLLTGKIP
+178 
-190 PSLGRLS
+190 
-197 SLQTLRLPSNNLR
+197 RLPSNNLR

-218 NLKNLTIFSG
+218 NLKNLTIF
-228 NFICQCSGI
+228 GI

-342 DWIYSNVRKKGLE
+342 DWIYSNVRKKG
-355 SPFLL
+355 
-360 LLSLRS
+360 
-366 QKWIRDAGGFTGV
+366 DAGGFTGV

-742 RFGTVYKAELPNQT
+742 RFGTVYKALTKLRILNQINTLYAELPNQT

>member
-1 MSKLNSDLSVNTI
+1 MIS
-14 HGSIP
+14 
-19 DQIGQLDQLITLKVL
+19 
-34 TCRKD
+34 CR
-39 LSYNQLTGTIPTSLG
+39 S
-54 NLRNLQVL
+54 
-62 TKKIGET
+62 
-69 HSERWRDSDVSDEP
+69 
-83 NWFNLAVGDEL
+83 
-94 KRERWLSVTMPLTR
+94 
-108 ESADDADEIEGR
+108 
-120 EKIREG
+120 
-126 VFSKNKEINE
+126 
-136 DIFVMG
+136 
-142 GNGVMIPTLL
+142 
-152 HWNANPG
+152 
-159 PWGQLPITHVIEFE
+159 
-173 EDPNR
+173 

-197 SLQTLRLPSNNLR
+197 SLKTLSLLENGLNGTLPPELGKLSNLQKLRLQSNNLR

-218 NLKNLTIFSG
+218 NLKNLTIF
-228 NFICQCSGI
+228 GI
-237 GGNYLSGPIPTFI
+237 AGNYLSGRIPTFI

-342 DWIYSNVRKKGLE
+342 DWIYSNVTKKG
-355 SPFLL
+355 
-360 LLSLRS
+360 
-366 QKWIRDAGGFTGV
+366 
-379 NPPMPKSAVFPSL
+379 
-392 SIFWSPSSLVSPS
+392 
-405 FIAVV
+405 
-410 PRFRSLFMLPLSRVM
+410 
-425 AAPHGTPITA
+425 
-435 LWVNVGY
+435 
-442 CVSLNGSEHSTTVAI
+442 
-457 SDLAYNEFIFPE
+457 DLAYNEFIFPE
-469 PVTHKNLPNNNSRIN
+469 PEAHKNLPNNNSRIN
-484 LTFPAEIVRKYC
+484 LTFPEEIMREYC
-496 PDGQKKSQYNYNLHI
+496 PAGQKKSQYNYNLHI

-540 YNWAYSCNGYFFADS
+540 YNWAYSCNGYFFSDS

-600 TRELRLKDFNI
+600 TVSLYFSEIVFTNNDDYSSSGKRVFDIYIQRELRLKDFNI

-717 GKSYTLKQVKVATR
+717 GKSYTVKQVKVATR

-742 RFGTVYKAELPNQT
+742 RFGTVYKAELPDQT

>member
-1 MSKLNSDLSVNTI
+1 MMSSLQWRAQLPKLSSYCRETPKLSSNITITCLVDKGTPHISGIIMESVGLTGKIPERVAAMTYLQILDLSDNTI

-19 DQIGQLDQLITLKVL
+19 YQIGYLFQLITL
-34 TCRKD
+34 D
-39 LSYNQLTGTIPTSLG
+39 
-54 NLRNLQVL
+54 
-62 TKKIGET
+62 
-69 HSERWRDSDVSDEP
+69 
-83 NWFNLAVGDEL
+83 
-94 KRERWLSVTMPLTR
+94 
-108 ESADDADEIEGR
+108 
-120 EKIREG
+120 
-126 VFSKNKEINE
+126 
-136 DIFVMG
+136 
-142 GNGVMIPTLL
+142 
-152 HWNANPG
+152 
-159 PWGQLPITHVIEFE
+159 
-173 EDPNR
+173 
-178 NLGQNLLTGKIP
+178 LGQNLLTGKIP

-197 SLQTLRLPSNNLR
+197 SLQTLELWSNQLSGEIPRELGELSQLGVLSVPENGLRGTLPPELGKLSNLEELWLTSNNLR

-218 NLKNLTIFSG
+218 NLKNLTI
-228 NFICQCSGI
+228 
-237 GGNYLSGPIPTFI
+237 
-250 AKWVNLYALYVSDLQ
+250 LYVSDLQ

-275 NLSSISSLIL
+275 NLSSISSLTL

-295 PYIADWSQL
+295 PYIANWNQL

-311 NNLTGGIPNTF
+311 NNLTGGIPNTL

-327 YELYLTGN
+327 SELYLTGN

-342 DWIYSNVRKKGLE
+342 DWIYSNVKKKG
-355 SPFLL
+355 
-360 LLSLRS
+360 
-366 QKWIRDAGGFTGV
+366 
-379 NPPMPKSAVFPSL
+379 
-392 SIFWSPSSLVSPS
+392 
-405 FIAVV
+405 
-410 PRFRSLFMLPLSRVM
+410 
-425 AAPHGTPITA
+425 
-435 LWVNVGY
+435 
-442 CVSLNGSEHSTTVAI
+442 
-457 SDLAYNEFIFPE
+457 DLAYNEFIFPE
-469 PVTHKNLPNNNSRIN
+469 PETHK
-484 LTFPAEIVRKYC
+484 TFPEEIVRKYC
-496 PDGQKKSQYNYNLHI
+496 PDGQKKSQYNDNLHI
-511 NTGGDEHNIEG
+511 NAGGDKHHREG
-522 IRYEADNSTSNFY
+522 FWYEADKSTSNFY
-535 VNKPA
+535 VNEPE
-540 YNWAYSCNGYFFADS
+540 YNWGYSCNGHFYADS
-555 TADSREFIQ
+555 MVDSRAFIQ
-564 KVTCGAAVTD
+564 KVTCGAAVID
-574 APLYDEARLCPNSL
+574 ASLYDEARLCPNSL
-588 KYYGFCLRDGNY
+588 KYYGFCLRNGNY
-600 TRELRLKDFNI
+600 TVSLLFSEIVFAKNDDYSSSAKRVFDIYIQSELMRKDFNI
-611 KEMARHSNNVTI
+611 KEVARHSNNVTI
-623 QSFEAS
+623 QNFTAS
-629 VREHL
+629 VHDHL

-647 YDPPYF
+647 LNPPYF

-663 TPNFEVNRPGG
+663 TPNFGVSRSR
-674 LSKKVI
+674 LSKIGI
-680 VGIVLGAVLALILF
+680 VAIVLGAVLALILF
-694 MALVWRLGWIGDREL
+694 LALMWRLGWIGDREL

-731 NFSPRNVIGTG
+731 NFSPRN
-742 RFGTVYKAELPNQT
+742 AELPDQT

-766 KHVIDQIGT
+766 KQVIDQIGT

-825 LDWPTRVRICHGIAK
+825 LDWPARVRICHGIAK

-974 QAKIILEL
+974 QAKIILDL

-997 SEVVSELE
+997 SEVLSELE

>member
-1 MSKLNSDLSVNTI
+1 MDERYAGHRVVLISKTVFLVILFLLCQLGSEFKFQSAAENDTKVGDLPGHEVAGLTEMMSSLQWRAQLPKLSSYCRETPKLSSNITITCLVDKGTPHISGIIMESVGLTGKIPERVAALTYLQILDLSDNTI

-19 DQIGQLDQLITLKVL
+19 YQIGYLVQLITL
-34 TCRKD
+34 D
-39 LSYNQLTGTIPTSLG
+39 LSKNQLTGTIPTSLG
-54 NLRNLQVL
+54 NLRNLEML
-62 TKKIGET
+62 
-69 HSERWRDSDVSDEP
+69 D
-83 NWFNLAVGDEL
+83 
-94 KRERWLSVTMPLTR
+94 LS
-108 ESADDADEIEGR
+108 
-120 EKIREG
+120 
-126 VFSKNKEINE
+126 
-136 DIFVMG
+136 
-142 GNGVMIPTLL
+142 
-152 HWNANPG
+152 
-159 PWGQLPITHVIEFE
+159 
-173 EDPNR
+173 
-178 NLGQNLLTGKIP
+178 QNLLTGKIP

-197 SLQTLRLPSNNLR
+197 SLQTLSVPENGLRGTLPPELGKLSNLEELWLTSNNLR

-218 NLKNLTIFSG
+218 NLKNLTI
-228 NFICQCSGI
+228 
-237 GGNYLSGPIPTFI
+237 LH
-250 AKWVNLYALYVSDLQ
+250 VSDLQ

-275 NLSSISSLIL
+275 NLSSISSLTL

-295 PYIADWSQL
+295 PYIANWNQL

-311 NNLTGGIPNTF
+311 NNLAGGIPNTL

-327 YELYLTGN
+327 SELYLTGN

-342 DWIYSNVRKKGLE
+342 DWIYSNVRDKG
-355 SPFLL
+355 
-360 LLSLRS
+360 
-366 QKWIRDAGGFTGV
+366 
-379 NPPMPKSAVFPSL
+379 
-392 SIFWSPSSLVSPS
+392 
-405 FIAVV
+405 
-410 PRFRSLFMLPLSRVM
+410 
-425 AAPHGTPITA
+425 
-435 LWVNVGY
+435 
-442 CVSLNGSEHSTTVAI
+442 
-457 SDLAYNEFIFPE
+457 DLAYNEFIFPE
-469 PVTHKNLPNNNSRIN
+469 PETHK
-484 LTFPAEIVRKYC
+484 TFPEEIVRKYC
-496 PDGQKKSQYNYNLHI
+496 PDGQKKSQYNDNLHI
-511 NTGGDEHNIEG
+511 NAGGDKHHREG
-522 IRYEADNSTSNFY
+522 FWYEADKSTSNFY
-535 VNKPA
+535 VNEPA
-540 YNWAYSCNGYFFADS
+540 HNWAYSCNGHFYGGS
-555 TADSREFIQ
+555 MADSRAFIQ
-564 KVTCGAAVTD
+564 KVTCGASVID
-574 APLYDEARLCPNSL
+574 ASLYDEARLCPNSL
-588 KYYGFCLRDGNY
+588 KYYGFCLRNGNY
-600 TRELRLKDFNI
+600 TVSLLFSEIVFAKNDDYSSSAKRVFDIYIQVDFGVS
-611 KEMARHSNNVTI
+611 RS
-623 QSFEAS
+623 
-629 VREHL
+629 R
-634 LEIELFW
+634 
-641 AGKGSL
+641 
-647 YDPPYF
+647 
-653 HGPLISAISV
+653 
-663 TPNFEVNRPGG
+663 
-674 LSKKVI
+674 LSKIGI
-680 VGIVLGAVLALILF
+680 VAIVLGAVLALILF
-694 MALVWRLGWIGDREL
+694 LALMWRLGWIGDREL

-742 RFGTVYKAELPNQT
+742 RFGTVYKALTKFRILNQINTPYAELPDQT

-766 KHVIDQIGT
+766 KQVIDQIGT

-825 LDWPTRVRICHGIAK
+825 LDWPARVRICHGIAK

-969 HVVMK
+969 HAVMK

-997 SEVVSELE
+997 SEAVSALE

>member
-1 MSKLNSDLSVNTI
+1 MDERYAGHRVVLISKTVFLLILFLLCQLGSEFKFQSAAENNTKVGDLPGPEVHGFTDMMSSLQWKARPPKLSSYCREMLKLSSNITITCRVDKGTPHISGIIMESVALTGKIPEHVAALTYLQTLDLS
-14 HGSIP
+14 
-19 DQIGQLDQLITLKVL
+19 
-34 TCRKD
+34 
-39 LSYNQLTGTIPTSLG
+39 
-54 NLRNLQVL
+54 
-62 TKKIGET
+62 
-69 HSERWRDSDVSDEP
+69 
-83 NWFNLAVGDEL
+83 
-94 KRERWLSVTMPLTR
+94 
-108 ESADDADEIEGR
+108 
-120 EKIREG
+120 
-126 VFSKNKEINE
+126 
-136 DIFVMG
+136 
-142 GNGVMIPTLL
+142 
-152 HWNANPG
+152 
-159 PWGQLPITHVIEFE
+159 
-173 EDPNR
+173 
-178 NLGQNLLTGKIP
+178 QNLLTGKIP

-197 SLQTLRLPSNNLR
+197 SLQTLELWSNQLSGEIPRELGDLSQLGVLSVPENGLRGTLPPELGKLSNLEELWLTSNNLR

-218 NLKNLTIFSG
+218 NLKNLTILE
-228 NFICQCSGI
+228 IA
-237 GGNYLSGPIPTFI
+237 GNYLSGPIPRFI
-250 AKWVNLYALYVSDLQ
+250 AKWDNLYFLFISDLQ

-275 NLSSISSLIL
+275 NLSSISSLTL

-295 PYIADWSQL
+295 PYIANWNQL

-311 NNLTGGIPNTF
+311 NNLTGGIPNTL

-327 YELYLTGN
+327 SELYLTGN

-342 DWIYSNVRKKGLE
+342 DWIYSNVKKKG
-355 SPFLL
+355 
-360 LLSLRS
+360 
-366 QKWIRDAGGFTGV
+366 
-379 NPPMPKSAVFPSL
+379 
-392 SIFWSPSSLVSPS
+392 
-405 FIAVV
+405 
-410 PRFRSLFMLPLSRVM
+410 
-425 AAPHGTPITA
+425 
-435 LWVNVGY
+435 
-442 CVSLNGSEHSTTVAI
+442 
-457 SDLAYNEFIFPE
+457 DLAYNEFIFPE
-469 PVTHKNLPNNNSRIN
+469 PETHKNLPNNSSRIN
-484 LTFPAEIVRKYC
+484 LTFPEEIVRKYC

-511 NTGGDEHNIEG
+511 NAGGDEHNIEG
-522 IRYEADNSTSNFY
+522 IRYEADKSTSNFY
-535 VNKPA
+535 FNKPA
-540 YNWAYSCNGYFFADS
+540 YNWAYSCNGYFYSDS
-555 TADSREFIQ
+555 MADSREFIQ
-564 KVTCGAAVTD
+564 KVTCGAAVID

-588 KYYGFCLRDGNY
+588 KYYGFCLQNGNY
-600 TRELRLKDFNI
+600 NVSLYFSEIVFAKNDDYSSSAKRVFDIYIQGELRRKDFNI
-611 KEMARHSNNVTI
+611 KEMASHSNNVTI
-623 QSFEAS
+623 QNFTAS
-629 VREHL
+629 VQKHL

-641 AGKGSL
+641 AGKGSIL
-647 YDPPYF
+647 NPPYF

-663 TPNFEVNRPGG
+663 APNFQVNRPGG
-674 LSKKVI
+674 LSKIGI

-694 MALVWRLGWIGDREL
+694 LALMWRLGWIGDRKL

-742 RFGTVYKAELPNQT
+742 RFGTVYKAELPDQT
-756 VAVKMLSSQS
+756 VAVKLLSSQS
-766 KHVIDQIGT
+766 KQVIDQIGT

-786 NIVEFLDGYSKKD
+786 NIVQFLDGYSKKD

>member
-1 MSKLNSDLSVNTI
+1 MDERYAGHRVVLISKTVFLLILFLLCQLGSEFKFQSAAENNTKVGDLPGPEVHGFTDMMSSLQWKARPPKLSSYCREMLKLSSNITI
-14 HGSIP
+14 
-19 DQIGQLDQLITLKVL
+19 
-34 TCRKD
+34 TCRVDKGTPHI
-39 LSYNQLTGTIPTSLG
+39 SGIIMESVALTGKIPEHVAALTY
-54 NLRNLQVL
+54 LQ
-62 TKKIGET
+62 
-69 HSERWRDSDVSDEP
+69 
-83 NWFNLAVGDEL
+83 
-94 KRERWLSVTMPLTR
+94 
-108 ESADDADEIEGR
+108 
-120 EKIREG
+120 
-126 VFSKNKEINE
+126 
-136 DIFVMG
+136 
-142 GNGVMIPTLL
+142 TLL
-152 HWNANPG
+152 SLFGQALG
-159 PWGQLPITHVIEFE
+159 GQLPIRDGIEFE

-178 NLGQNLLTGKIP
+178 DLSQNLLTGKIP

-197 SLQTLRLPSNNLR
+197 SLQTLSVPENGLRGTLPPELGKLSNLEELWLTSNNLR

-218 NLKNLTIFSG
+218 NLKNLTIL
-228 NFICQCSGI
+228 FI
-237 GGNYLSGPIPTFI
+237 
-250 AKWVNLYALYVSDLQ
+250 SDLQ

-275 NLSSISSLIL
+275 NLSSISSLTL

-295 PYIADWSQL
+295 PYIANWNQL

-311 NNLTGGIPNTF
+311 NNLTGGIPNTL

-327 YELYLTGN
+327 SELYLTGN

-342 DWIYSNVRKKGLE
+342 DWIYSNVKKKG
-355 SPFLL
+355 
-360 LLSLRS
+360 
-366 QKWIRDAGGFTGV
+366 
-379 NPPMPKSAVFPSL
+379 
-392 SIFWSPSSLVSPS
+392 
-405 FIAVV
+405 
-410 PRFRSLFMLPLSRVM
+410 
-425 AAPHGTPITA
+425 
-435 LWVNVGY
+435 
-442 CVSLNGSEHSTTVAI
+442 
-457 SDLAYNEFIFPE
+457 DLAYNEFIFPE
-469 PVTHKNLPNNNSRIN
+469 PETHKNLPNNSSRIN
-484 LTFPAEIVRKYC
+484 LTFPEEIVRKYC

-511 NTGGDEHNIEG
+511 NAGGDEHNIEG
-522 IRYEADNSTSNFY
+522 IRYEADKSTSNFY
-535 VNKPA
+535 FNKPA
-540 YNWAYSCNGYFFADS
+540 YNWAYSCNGYFYSDS
-555 TADSREFIQ
+555 MADSREFIQ
-564 KVTCGAAVTD
+564 KVTCGAAVID

-588 KYYGFCLRDGNY
+588 KYYGFCLQNGNY
-600 TRELRLKDFNI
+600 NVSLYFSEIVFAKNDDYSSSAKRVFDIYIQGELRRKDFNI
-611 KEMARHSNNVTI
+611 KEMASHSNNVTI
-623 QSFEAS
+623 QNFTAS
-629 VREHL
+629 VQKHL

-641 AGKGSL
+641 AGKGSIL
-647 YDPPYF
+647 NPPYF

-663 TPNFEVNRPGG
+663 APNFQVNRPGG
-674 LSKKVI
+674 LSKIGI

-694 MALVWRLGWIGDREL
+694 LALMWRLGWIGDRKL

-742 RFGTVYKAELPNQT
+742 RFGTVYKTLTKFRILSQINTPYAELPDQT
-756 VAVKMLSSQS
+756 VAVKLLSSQS
-766 KHVIDQIGT
+766 KQVIDQIGT

-786 NIVEFLDGYSKKD
+786 NIVQFLDGYSKKD

>member
-1 MSKLNSDLSVNTI
+1 MDERYAGHRVVLISKTVFLLILFLLCQLGSEFKFQSAAENNTKVGDLPGPEVHGFTDMMSSLQWKARPPKLSSYCREMLKLSSNITITCRVDKGTPHISGIIMESVALTGKIPEHVAALTYLQTLDLSDNTI

-19 DQIGQLDQLITLKVL
+19 YQIGYLFQLITL
-34 TCRKD
+34 D
-39 LSYNQLTGTIPTSLG
+39 LS
-54 NLRNLQVL
+54 
-62 TKKIGET
+62 
-69 HSERWRDSDVSDEP
+69 
-83 NWFNLAVGDEL
+83 
-94 KRERWLSVTMPLTR
+94 
-108 ESADDADEIEGR
+108 
-120 EKIREG
+120 
-126 VFSKNKEINE
+126 
-136 DIFVMG
+136 
-142 GNGVMIPTLL
+142 
-152 HWNANPG
+152 
-159 PWGQLPITHVIEFE
+159 
-173 EDPNR
+173 
-178 NLGQNLLTGKIP
+178 QNLLTGKIP

-197 SLQTLRLPSNNLR
+197 SLQTLELWSNQLSGEIPRELGDLSQLGVLSVPENGLRGTLPPELGKLSNLEELWLTSNNLR

-218 NLKNLTIFSG
+218 NLKNLTILE
-228 NFICQCSGI
+228 IA
-237 GGNYLSGPIPTFI
+237 GNYLSGPIPRFI
-250 AKWVNLYALYVSDLQ
+250 AKWDNLYFLNLMGNNFEGELPPEIFNMSSLRFLFISDLQ

-275 NLSSISSLIL
+275 NLSSISSL
-285 RNCSITGSIP
+285 
-295 PYIADWSQL
+295 
-304 GYLDLSF
+304 DLSF
-311 NNLTGGIPNTF
+311 NDLTGGIPNTF

-342 DWIYSNVRKKGLE
+342 DWIYSNVRDKG
-355 SPFLL
+355 
-360 LLSLRS
+360 
-366 QKWIRDAGGFTGV
+366 
-379 NPPMPKSAVFPSL
+379 
-392 SIFWSPSSLVSPS
+392 
-405 FIAVV
+405 
-410 PRFRSLFMLPLSRVM
+410 
-425 AAPHGTPITA
+425 
-435 LWVNVGY
+435 
-442 CVSLNGSEHSTTVAI
+442 
-457 SDLAYNEFIFPE
+457 DLACNEFIFPE
-469 PVTHKNLPNNNSRIN
+469 PETHKNLPNNNSRIN
-484 LTFPAEIVRKYC
+484 LFLSISFSDFDFNFQWTCDICTHTINNNAAVTSEPKNRTFPEEILREYC
-496 PDGQKKSQYNYNLHI
+496 PAGQKKSQYNYNLHI
-511 NTGGDEHNIEG
+511 NTGGEEHNIEG

-540 YNWAYSCNGYFFADS
+540 YNWAYSCNGYFLADS
-555 TADSREFIQ
+555 TADSRAFVQ

-588 KYYGFCLRDGNY
+588 KYYGFCLRNGNY
-600 TRELRLKDFNI
+600 TVSLYFSEIVFERNDDYSSSGKRVFDIYIQSELMRKDFNI
-611 KEMARHSNNVTI
+611 KEVARHSNNVTI
-623 QSFEAS
+623 QNFTAS
-629 VREHL
+629 VHDHL

-641 AGKGSL
+641 AGKGSIL
-647 YDPPYF
+647 NPPYF
-653 HGPLISAISV
+653 HGPLISAISL
-663 TPNFEVNRPGG
+663 TPNFEVNRPGPGG

-694 MALVWRLGWIGDREL
+694 MALMWRLGWIGDREL

-742 RFGTVYKAELPNQT
+742 RFGTVYKAELPDQT

-840 GLKYLHED
+840 DLKYLHED

-945 LDTAIV
+945 LDTAI
-951 LHSKGRLS
+951 G
-959 ELVDKQMPNE
+959 
-969 HVVMK
+969 
-974 QAKIILEL
+974 
-982 AMRCVDQSPTLRPTM
+982 M
-997 SEVVSELE
+997 SW
-1005 RISN
+1005 

>member
-1 MSKLNSDLSVNTI
+1 MDERSAGHRVVLISKTVFLLILFLLCQLGSEFKFQSAAENDTKVGDLPGHEVAGLTEMMSSLQWRAQLPKLSSYCRETPKLSSNITITCLVDKGTPHISGIIMESVGLTGKIPERVAAMTYLQILDLSDNTI

-19 DQIGQLDQLITLKVL
+19 YQIGYLFQLITL
-34 TCRKD
+34 D
-39 LSYNQLTGTIPTSLG
+39 
-54 NLRNLQVL
+54 
-62 TKKIGET
+62 
-69 HSERWRDSDVSDEP
+69 
-83 NWFNLAVGDEL
+83 
-94 KRERWLSVTMPLTR
+94 
-108 ESADDADEIEGR
+108 
-120 EKIREG
+120 
-126 VFSKNKEINE
+126 
-136 DIFVMG
+136 
-142 GNGVMIPTLL
+142 
-152 HWNANPG
+152 
-159 PWGQLPITHVIEFE
+159 
-173 EDPNR
+173 
-178 NLGQNLLTGKIP
+178 LGQNLLTGKIP

-197 SLQTLRLPSNNLR
+197 SLQTLSVPENGLRGTLPPELGKLSNLEELWLTSNNLR

-218 NLKNLTIFSG
+218 NLKNLTILE
-228 NFICQCSGI
+228 IA
-237 GGNYLSGPIPTFI
+237 GNYLSGPIPRFI
-250 AKWVNLYALYVSDLQ
+250 AKWDNLYFLYVSDLQ

-275 NLSSISSLIL
+275 NLSSISSLTL

-295 PYIADWSQL
+295 PYIANWNQL

-311 NNLTGGIPNTF
+311 NNLTGGIPNTL

-327 YELYLTGN
+327 SELYLTGN

-342 DWIYSNVRKKGLE
+342 DWIYSNVKKKG
-355 SPFLL
+355 
-360 LLSLRS
+360 
-366 QKWIRDAGGFTGV
+366 
-379 NPPMPKSAVFPSL
+379 
-392 SIFWSPSSLVSPS
+392 
-405 FIAVV
+405 
-410 PRFRSLFMLPLSRVM
+410 
-425 AAPHGTPITA
+425 
-435 LWVNVGY
+435 
-442 CVSLNGSEHSTTVAI
+442 
-457 SDLAYNEFIFPE
+457 DLAYNEFIFPE
-469 PVTHKNLPNNNSRIN
+469 PETHK
-484 LTFPAEIVRKYC
+484 TFPEEIVRKYC
-496 PDGQKKSQYNYNLHI
+496 PDGQKKSQYNDNLHI
-511 NTGGDEHNIEG
+511 NAGGDKHHREG
-522 IRYEADNSTSNFY
+522 FWYEADKSTSNFY
-535 VNKPA
+535 VNEPE
-540 YNWAYSCNGYFFADS
+540 YNWGYSCNGHFYADS
-555 TADSREFIQ
+555 MVDSRAFIQ
-564 KVTCGAAVTD
+564 KVTCGAAVID
-574 APLYDEARLCPNSL
+574 ASLYDEARLCPNSL
-588 KYYGFCLRDGNY
+588 KYYGFCLRNGNY
-600 TRELRLKDFNI
+600 TVSLLFSEIVFAKNDDYSSSAKRVFDIYIQSELMRKDFNI
-611 KEMARHSNNVTI
+611 KEVARHSNNVTI
-623 QSFEAS
+623 QNFTAS
-629 VREHL
+629 VHDHL

-647 YDPPYF
+647 LNPPYF

-663 TPNFEVNRPGG
+663 TPNFGVSRSR
-674 LSKKVI
+674 LSKIGI
-680 VGIVLGAVLALILF
+680 VAIVLGAVLALILF
-694 MALVWRLGWIGDREL
+694 LALMWRLGWIGDREL

-731 NFSPRNVIGTG
+731 NFSPRN
-742 RFGTVYKAELPNQT
+742 AELPDQT

-766 KHVIDQIGT
+766 KQVIDQIGT

-825 LDWPTRVRICHGIAK
+825 LDWPARVRICHGIAK

-974 QAKIILEL
+974 QAKIILDL

-997 SEVVSELE
+997 SEVLSELE

>member
-1 MSKLNSDLSVNTI
+1 MSSLQWRAQLPKLSSYCRETPKLSSNITI
-14 HGSIP
+14 TCLVDKGTPHISGIIMESVGLTGKIP
-19 DQIGQLDQLITLKVL
+19 ERVAAMTYLQILLSLCKSSLAAIGQA
-34 TCRKD
+34 
-39 LSYNQLTGTIPTSLG
+39 LG
-54 NLRNLQVL
+54 
-62 TKKIGET
+62 
-69 HSERWRDSDVSDEP
+69 
-83 NWFNLAVGDEL
+83 
-94 KRERWLSVTMPLTR
+94 
-108 ESADDADEIEGR
+108 
-120 EKIREG
+120 
-126 VFSKNKEINE
+126 
-136 DIFVMG
+136 
-142 GNGVMIPTLL
+142 
-152 HWNANPG
+152 
-159 PWGQLPITHVIEFE
+159 GQLPITDGIEFE

-178 NLGQNLLTGKIP
+178 DLGQNLLTGKIP

-197 SLQTLRLPSNNLR
+197 SLQTLSVPENGLRGTLPPELGKLSNLEELWLTSNNLR

-218 NLKNLTIFSG
+218 NLKNLTILNLMG
-228 NFICQCSGI
+228 NNFEGELPPEIFNMSSLRI
-237 GGNYLSGPIPTFI
+237 
-250 AKWVNLYALYVSDLQ
+250 LYVSDLQ

-275 NLSSISSLIL
+275 NLSSISSLTL

-295 PYIADWSQL
+295 PYIANWNQL

-311 NNLTGGIPNTF
+311 NNLTGGIPNTL

-327 YELYLTGN
+327 SELYLTGN

-342 DWIYSNVRKKGLE
+342 DWIYSNVKKKG
-355 SPFLL
+355 
-360 LLSLRS
+360 
-366 QKWIRDAGGFTGV
+366 
-379 NPPMPKSAVFPSL
+379 
-392 SIFWSPSSLVSPS
+392 
-405 FIAVV
+405 
-410 PRFRSLFMLPLSRVM
+410 
-425 AAPHGTPITA
+425 
-435 LWVNVGY
+435 
-442 CVSLNGSEHSTTVAI
+442 
-457 SDLAYNEFIFPE
+457 DLAYNEFIFPE
-469 PVTHKNLPNNNSRIN
+469 PETHK
-484 LTFPAEIVRKYC
+484 TFPEEIVRKYC
-496 PDGQKKSQYNYNLHI
+496 PDGQKKSQYNDNLHI
-511 NTGGDEHNIEG
+511 NAGGDKHHREG
-522 IRYEADNSTSNFY
+522 FWYEADKSTSNFY
-535 VNKPA
+535 VNEPE
-540 YNWAYSCNGYFFADS
+540 YNWGYSCNGHFYADS
-555 TADSREFIQ
+555 MVDSRAFIQ
-564 KVTCGAAVTD
+564 KVTCGAAVID
-574 APLYDEARLCPNSL
+574 ASLYDEARLCPNSL
-588 KYYGFCLRDGNY
+588 KYYGFCLRNGNY
-600 TRELRLKDFNI
+600 TVSLLFSEIVFAKNDDYSSSAKRVFDIYIQSELMRKDFNI
-611 KEMARHSNNVTI
+611 KEVARHSNNVTI
-623 QSFEAS
+623 QNFTAS
-629 VREHL
+629 VHDHL

-647 YDPPYF
+647 LNPPYF

-663 TPNFEVNRPGG
+663 TPNFGVSRSR
-674 LSKKVI
+674 LSKIGI
-680 VGIVLGAVLALILF
+680 VAIVLGAVLALILF
-694 MALVWRLGWIGDREL
+694 LALMWRLGWIGDREL

-731 NFSPRNVIGTG
+731 NFSPRN
-742 RFGTVYKAELPNQT
+742 AELPDQT

-766 KHVIDQIGT
+766 KQVIDQIGT

-825 LDWPTRVRICHGIAK
+825 LDWPARVRICHGIAK

-974 QAKIILEL
+974 QAKIILDL

-997 SEVVSELE
+997 SEVLSELE

>member
-1 MSKLNSDLSVNTI
+1 MDERYAGHRVVLISKTVFLLILFLLCQLGSEFKFQSAAENNTKVGDLPGPEVHGFTDMMSSLQWKARPPKLSSYCREMLKLSSNITI
-14 HGSIP
+14 TCRVDKGTPHISGIIMESVALTGKIP
-19 DQIGQLDQLITLKVL
+19 EHVAALTYLQTLLSLCKSSLAAIGQA
-34 TCRKD
+34 
-39 LSYNQLTGTIPTSLG
+39 LG
-54 NLRNLQVL
+54 
-62 TKKIGET
+62 
-69 HSERWRDSDVSDEP
+69 
-83 NWFNLAVGDEL
+83 
-94 KRERWLSVTMPLTR
+94 
-108 ESADDADEIEGR
+108 
-120 EKIREG
+120 
-126 VFSKNKEINE
+126 
-136 DIFVMG
+136 
-142 GNGVMIPTLL
+142 
-152 HWNANPG
+152 
-159 PWGQLPITHVIEFE
+159 GQLPIRDGIEFE

-178 NLGQNLLTGKIP
+178 DLSQNLLTGKIP

-197 SLQTLRLPSNNLR
+197 SLQTLSVPENGLRGTLPPELGKLSNLEELWLTSNNLR

-218 NLKNLTIFSG
+218 NLKNLTIL
-228 NFICQCSGI
+228 FI
-237 GGNYLSGPIPTFI
+237 
-250 AKWVNLYALYVSDLQ
+250 SDLQ

-275 NLSSISSLIL
+275 NLSSISSLTL

-295 PYIADWSQL
+295 PYIANWNQL

-311 NNLTGGIPNTF
+311 NNLTGGIPNTL

-327 YELYLTGN
+327 SELYLTGN

-342 DWIYSNVRKKGLE
+342 DWIYSNVKKKG
-355 SPFLL
+355 
-360 LLSLRS
+360 
-366 QKWIRDAGGFTGV
+366 
-379 NPPMPKSAVFPSL
+379 
-392 SIFWSPSSLVSPS
+392 
-405 FIAVV
+405 
-410 PRFRSLFMLPLSRVM
+410 
-425 AAPHGTPITA
+425 
-435 LWVNVGY
+435 
-442 CVSLNGSEHSTTVAI
+442 
-457 SDLAYNEFIFPE
+457 DLAYNEFIFPE
-469 PVTHKNLPNNNSRIN
+469 PETHK
-484 LTFPAEIVRKYC
+484 TFPEEIVRKYC

-511 NTGGDEHNIEG
+511 NAGGDEHNIEG
-522 IRYEADNSTSNFY
+522 IRYEADKSTSNFY
-535 VNKPA
+535 FNKPA
-540 YNWAYSCNGYFFADS
+540 YNWAYSCNGYFYSDS
-555 TADSREFIQ
+555 MADSREFIQ
-564 KVTCGAAVTD
+564 KVTCGAAVID

-588 KYYGFCLRDGNY
+588 KYYGFCLQNGNY
-600 TRELRLKDFNI
+600 NVSLYFSEIVFAKNDDYSSSAKRVFDIYIQGELRRKDFNI
-611 KEMARHSNNVTI
+611 KEMASHSNNVTI
-623 QSFEAS
+623 QNFTAS
-629 VREHL
+629 VQKHL

-641 AGKGSL
+641 AGKGSIL
-647 YDPPYF
+647 NPPYF

-663 TPNFEVNRPGG
+663 APNFQVNRPGG
-674 LSKKVI
+674 LSKIGI

-694 MALVWRLGWIGDREL
+694 LALMWRLGWIGDRKL

-742 RFGTVYKAELPNQT
+742 RFGTVYKAELPDQT
-756 VAVKMLSSQS
+756 VAVKLLSSQS
-766 KHVIDQIGT
+766 KQVIDQIGT

-786 NIVEFLDGYSKKD
+786 NIVQFLDGYSKKD